1 MAKKKGTVVYLSEE
15 DKNNLETIAKNW
27 GISQSSAVQRLIR
40 EYINTTATKVAHAA
54 SLESTKVTEFPASRV
69 FL

>member
-15 DKNNLETIAKNW
+15 DKNNLETIANQW

-40 EYINTTATKVAHAA
+40 DYINTTATLSPSCHFPRAH
-54 SLESTKVTEFPASRV
+54 SS
-69 FL
+69 

>member
-15 DKNNLETIAKNW
+15 DKNNLETIANHW

-40 EYINTTATKVAHAA
+40 EYINTTATVH
-54 SLESTKVTEFPASRV
+54 SLVQLPSQH
-69 FL
+69 

>member
-15 DKNNLETIAKNW
+15 DKNNLETIANHW

-40 EYINTTATKVAHAA
+40 EYINTTAVKTARAA
-54 SLESTKVTEFPASRV
+54 SLSALK
-69 FL
+69 

>member
-15 DKNNLETIAKNW
+15 DKKNLETIANHW

-40 EYINTTATKVAHAA
+40 EYINTTAVKTARDA
-54 SLESTKVTEFPASRV
+54 SLSALK
-69 FL
+69 